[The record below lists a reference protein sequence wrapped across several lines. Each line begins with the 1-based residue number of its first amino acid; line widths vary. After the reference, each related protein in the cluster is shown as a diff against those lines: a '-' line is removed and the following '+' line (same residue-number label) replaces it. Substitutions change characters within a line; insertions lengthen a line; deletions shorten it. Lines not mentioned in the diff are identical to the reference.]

1 MTTQKDSKK
10 RTRDLFMKYGIGT
23 KNTKK
28 DHCRVGT
35 NTVLKNP
42 TLLPRY
48 VETKLYEKEAVVR
61 NTNRTTSVL

>member
-1 MTTQKDSKK
+1 MTQKKEP
-10 RTRDLFMKYGIGT
+10 DLFIKYGT
-23 KNTKK
+23 YHTKK
-28 DHCRVGT
+28 DHCIVGT